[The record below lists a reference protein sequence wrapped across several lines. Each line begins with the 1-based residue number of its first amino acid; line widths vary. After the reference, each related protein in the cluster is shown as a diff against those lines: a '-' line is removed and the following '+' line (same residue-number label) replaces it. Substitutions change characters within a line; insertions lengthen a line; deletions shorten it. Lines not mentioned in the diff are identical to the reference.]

1 MSSEDDCDNL
11 MSELEEY
18 MSKLNIPNPSEE
30 TKKSQELMKKKLEE
44 KIDSLIEKKQK
55 ELDLL
60 SQKSEIDVKKEKEK
74 IDEINA
80 NLQKLKDEAELID
93 KEKKEEL
100 EQSLNR
106 SRNNINLAEE
116 NYKKAAEVMSQNIER
131 LKIIKNKISKSNE
144 TNEKKE

>member
-131 LKIIKNKISKSNE
+131 LKIIKDKISKSNE

>member
-1 MSSEDDCDNL
+1 
-11 MSELEEY
+11 

-30 TKKSQELMKKKLEE
+30 TKKTQELMKKKLEE

-131 LKIIKNKISKSNE
+131 LKIIKDKISKSNE

>member
-106 SRNNINLAEE
+106 SRNNINLAKE

-131 LKIIKNKISKSNE
+131 LKIIKDKISKSNE

>member
-1 MSSEDDCDNL
+1 MSPEDDCDNL

-131 LKIIKNKISKSNE
+131 LKIIKDKISKSNE

>member
-30 TKKSQELMKKKLEE
+30 TKKTQELMKKKLKE

-106 SRNNINLAEE
+106 SRNNVDLAKE

-131 LKIIKNKISKSNE
+131 LKIIKDKISKSNE

>member
-55 ELDLL
+55 ELEIL

-106 SRNNINLAEE
+106 SRNNVDLAKE

-131 LKIIKNKISKSNE
+131 LKIIKDKISKSNE

>member
-1 MSSEDDCDNL
+1 ML
-11 MSELEEY
+11 
-18 MSKLNIPNPSEE
+18 
-30 TKKSQELMKKKLEE
+30 
-44 KIDSLIEKKQK
+44 
-55 ELDLL
+55 
-60 SQKSEIDVKKEKEK
+60 KKEKEK

-131 LKIIKNKISKSNE
+131 LKIIKDKISKSNE

>member
-30 TKKSQELMKKKLEE
+30 TKKTQELMKKKLEE

-131 LKIIKNKISKSNE
+131 LKIIKDKISKSNE
-144 TNEKKE
+144 TNEKKD

>member
-1 MSSEDDCDNL
+1 
-11 MSELEEY
+11 
-18 MSKLNIPNPSEE
+18 
-30 TKKSQELMKKKLEE
+30 MK
-44 KIDSLIEKKQK
+44 KKQK

-116 NYKKAAEVMSQNIER
+116 NYKKAAEAMSQNIER
-131 LKIIKNKISKSNE
+131 LKIIKDKISKSNE

>member
-80 NLQKLKDEAELID
+80 NLQKLKDEAESID

-131 LKIIKNKISKSNE
+131 LKIIKDKISKSNE

>member
-30 TKKSQELMKKKLEE
+30 TKKTQELMKKKLEE

-60 SQKSEIDVKKEKEK
+60 SQKFEIDVKKEKEK

-106 SRNNINLAEE
+106 SHNNINLAEE

-131 LKIIKNKISKSNE
+131 LKIIKDKISKSNE

>member
-18 MSKLNIPNPSEE
+18 MSKLNIPNPSEV
-30 TKKSQELMKKKLEE
+30 TKKSPELMKKKLEE

-131 LKIIKNKISKSNE
+131 LKIIKDKISKSNE

>member
-30 TKKSQELMKKKLEE
+30 TKKTQELMKKQLEE

-131 LKIIKNKISKSNE
+131 LKIIKDKISKSNE

>member
-18 MSKLNIPNPSEE
+18 MSKLNIPNPSEV

-116 NYKKAAEVMSQNIER
+116 NYKKAAEAMSQNIER
-131 LKIIKNKISKSNE
+131 LKIIKDKISKSNE

>member
-1 MSSEDDCDNL
+1 MSSEDDCDNP

-30 TKKSQELMKKKLEE
+30 TKKTQELMKKKLEE

-116 NYKKAAEVMSQNIER
+116 NYKKAAEVMFQNIER
-131 LKIIKNKISKSNE
+131 LKIIKDKISKSNE

>member
-30 TKKSQELMKKKLEE
+30 TKKTQELMKKKLEE

-131 LKIIKNKISKSNE
+131 LKIIKDKISKSNE

>member
-30 TKKSQELMKKKLEE
+30 AKKSQELMKKKLEE

-131 LKIIKNKISKSNE
+131 LKIIKDKISKSNE

>member
-30 TKKSQELMKKKLEE
+30 TKKTQELMKKKLEE

-80 NLQKLKDEAELID
+80 NLQKLKDDAELID

-131 LKIIKNKISKSNE
+131 LKIIKDKISKSNE

>member
-55 ELDLL
+55 EIDLL

-131 LKIIKNKISKSNE
+131 LKIIKDKISKSNE

>member
-30 TKKSQELMKKKLEE
+30 TKKTQELMKKKLEE

-106 SRNNINLAEE
+106 SRNNINLAKE

-131 LKIIKNKISKSNE
+131 LKIIKDKISKSNE

>member
-116 NYKKAAEVMSQNIER
+116 NYKKASEVMSQNIER
-131 LKIIKNKISKSNE
+131 LKIIKDKISKSNE

>member
-1 MSSEDDCDNL
+1 
-11 MSELEEY
+11 
-18 MSKLNIPNPSEE
+18 
-30 TKKSQELMKKKLEE
+30 MKKKLEE

-131 LKIIKNKISKSNE
+131 LKIIKDKISKSNE

>member
-131 LKIIKNKISKSNE
+131 LKLINN
-144 TNEKKE
+144 

>member
-116 NYKKAAEVMSQNIER
+116 NYKKAAEVLSQNIER
-131 LKIIKNKISKSNE
+131 LKIIKDKISKSNE

>member
-1 MSSEDDCDNL
+1 MSSENDCDNL

-18 MSKLNIPNPSEE
+18 MSKLNIPNPSEV

-131 LKIIKNKISKSNE
+131 LKIIKDKISKSNE

>member
-1 MSSEDDCDNL
+1 MSSEDEWDNL

-30 TKKSQELMKKKLEE
+30 TKKTQELMKKKLEE

-93 KEKKEEL
+93 KEKKEDL

-131 LKIIKNKISKSNE
+131 LKIIKDKISKSNE

>member
-1 MSSEDDCDNL
+1 M
-11 MSELEEY
+11 
-18 MSKLNIPNPSEE
+18 
-30 TKKSQELMKKKLEE
+30 
-44 KIDSLIEKKQK
+44 
-55 ELDLL
+55 
-60 SQKSEIDVKKEKEK
+60 
-74 IDEINA
+74 
-80 NLQKLKDEAELID
+80 ID

-131 LKIIKNKISKSNE
+131 LKIIKDKISKSNE

>member
-30 TKKSQELMKKKLEE
+30 TKKTQELMKKKLEE

-93 KEKKEEL
+93 KEKKKEL

-131 LKIIKNKISKSNE
+131 LKIIKDKISKSNE

>member
-100 EQSLNR
+100 EQSLNS

-131 LKIIKNKISKSNE
+131 LKIIKDKISKSNE

>member
-30 TKKSQELMKKKLEE
+30 TKKTQELMKKKLEE

-116 NYKKAAEVMSQNIER
+116 NYKKASEVMSQNIER
-131 LKIIKNKISKSNE
+131 LKIIKDKISKSNE

>member
-30 TKKSQELMKKKLEE
+30 TKKTQELMKKKLEE

-93 KEKKEEL
+93 KEKK
-100 EQSLNR
+100 
-106 SRNNINLAEE
+106 
-116 NYKKAAEVMSQNIER
+116 
-131 LKIIKNKISKSNE
+131 KNSN
-144 TNEKKE
+144 KV

>member
-131 LKIIKNKISKSNE
+131 LKIIKDKISKSNE
-144 TNEKKE
+144 TNEKKD

>member
-1 MSSEDDCDNL
+1 

-30 TKKSQELMKKKLEE
+30 TKKTQELMKKKLEE

-80 NLQKLKDEAELID
+80 NLQKLKDEAELND

-100 EQSLNR
+100 E
-106 SRNNINLAEE
+106 
-116 NYKKAAEVMSQNIER
+116 
-131 LKIIKNKISKSNE
+131 
-144 TNEKKE
+144 